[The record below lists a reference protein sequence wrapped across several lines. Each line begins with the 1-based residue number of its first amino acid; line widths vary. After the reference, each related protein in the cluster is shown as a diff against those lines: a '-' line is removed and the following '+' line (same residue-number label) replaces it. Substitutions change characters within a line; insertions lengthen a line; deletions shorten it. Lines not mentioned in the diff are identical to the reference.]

1 MTASTTISLPQEGN
15 AVNKLICLLV
25 GCCLAIGFVSVAQ
38 ADFADAEAA
47 FARGDYDTALKEFKS
62 IAEQGDALA
71 QNKLAGM
78 YYSGYGV
85 PHDYKEA
92 EKRYRKAA
100 EQGYANAQLN
110 LGFMY
115 QQGQGVPQD
124 YEEAVKWYRKAAE
137 QGGAYGQ
144 LNLGMLYRD
153 GQGVPQDY
161 VLAYMWFNLAAAQ
174 GNAFAISDRD
184 TAAEEMTS
192 DQIAEAQRL
201 AREWKPKE

>member
-1 MTASTTISLPQEGN
+1 M
-15 AVNKLICLLV
+15 NKLICLLV

-92 EKRYRKAA
+92 EKWYRKAA